1 MYELIFI
8 FGLIFIMNLYYAKRI
23 EYFSNFKSGNIV
35 YGQEALMTDYVT
47 ASNNPVSN
55 LPDQF
60 TVCSS
65 LFFNHLTTNKN
76 VFEIYKEDG
85 THWFHLSFNPVRD
98 LTTRTEILDLNSQT
112 EFKNVQIYH
121 RNVPIAP
128 HSWYYVCL
136 GLDTVSG
143 LLRIP
148 VNGILIENEMM
159 EFFKNTTSIK
169 PKSVSGKVSGI
180 N

>member
-1 MYELIFI
+1 
-8 FGLIFIMNLYYAKRI
+8 
-23 EYFSNFKSGNIV
+23 
-35 YGQEALMTDYVT
+35 MTDYVT

-65 LFFNHLTTNKN
+65 LFFNLLTTNKN

-98 LTTRTEILDLNSQT
+98 LTTRTEILDLYSQT
-112 EFKNVQIYH
+112 EIKRVQKSKSI
-121 RNVPIAP
+121 PIAP
-128 HSWYYVCL
+128 HSWYHVCL

-143 LLRIP
+143 LLRIT
-148 VNGILIENEMM
+148 VNGILIENEMK
-159 EFFKNTTSIK
+159 EFFKNTIYLY
-169 PKSVSGKVSGI
+169 
-180 N
+180 

>member
-98 LTTRTEILDLNSQT
+98 LTTRTEILDLYSQT
-112 EFKNVQIYH
+112 EFKNVQIIEMCQLLLT
-121 RNVPIAP
+121 PGTTSAWAWTQCQG
-128 HSWYYVCL
+128 S
-136 GLDTVSG
+136 SG
-143 LLRIP
+143 YLL
-148 VNGILIENEMM
+148 M
-159 EFFKNTTSIK
+159 EF
-169 PKSVSGKVSGI
+169 
-180 N
+180 